1 MKTKIKV
8 LLIILVAMALVLGA
22 FALYGALSRNNTSDD
37 STNDNSGSH
46 SSGEWSNPAPDFV
59 VYDAQGNEVKLSDF
73 KGKPTVVYFWA
84 SWCPPCK
91 MEMPDFHQ
99 KYLEWGD
106 KVNFLM
112 VNMTDNSTE
121 TVQTASDF
129 IASQGYTFPV
139 YYDSAQVA
147 AYVYNVT
154 SIPATYFI
162 DADGNLVTQA
172 SGAIDGDTLQKG
184 IDMILD

>member
-1 MKTKIKV
+1 M
-8 LLIILVAMALVLGA
+8 
-22 FALYGALSRNNTSDD
+22 
-37 STNDNSGSH
+37 
-46 SSGEWSNPAPDFV
+46 
-59 VYDAQGNEVKLSDF
+59 
-73 KGKPTVVYFWA
+73 
-84 SWCPPCK
+84 
-91 MEMPDFHQ
+91 
-99 KYLEWGD
+99 
-106 KVNFLM
+106 NFLM

-162 DADGNLVTQA
+162 DAEGNLVTQA